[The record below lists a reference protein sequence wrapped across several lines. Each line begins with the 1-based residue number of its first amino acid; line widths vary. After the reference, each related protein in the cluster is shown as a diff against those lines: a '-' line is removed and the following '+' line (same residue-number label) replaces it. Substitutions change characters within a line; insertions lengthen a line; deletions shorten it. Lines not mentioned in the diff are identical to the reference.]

1 VIQLAKSP
9 TNFDTPSSVKE
20 RQKYEEGCMQITVLR
35 YFLEVIEQGS
45 VRGAAERMNI
55 TPSAISRHIGI
66 LERTVGAPLFERK
79 PRGMALTVEGE
90 ILSKYAKRMVSNID
104 LVKSAVEEIKG
115 LRRGVIRIFAIEAV
129 ASNILYPA
137 IREFLSLHPGISFE
151 VEVIARDNSDVLHAL
166 LRDEA
171 DIGIMYKLNLNP
183 DIDYLCEFETPFSV
197 IAAPDHPLA
206 LLSSLSVRDLDGH
219 VLAGLSPSSA
229 TRRVTEE
236 AMRSAGV
243 KVDYTMTVNSF
254 EMAKEFARTG
264 VGVSVL
270 PEIAVRREQEAG
282 TLVAIPVT
290 EWSLRHIRCAIC
302 THSGNVQTKAAKAF
316 LDTLRMHTGK
326 PH

>member
-1 VIQLAKSP
+1 
-9 TNFDTPSSVKE
+9 
-20 RQKYEEGCMQITVLR
+20 MQITVLR

-66 LERTVGAPLFERK
+66 LERTVGASLFERR
-79 PRGMALTVEGE
+79 PRGMTLTAEGE
-90 ILSKYAKRMVSNID
+90 ILSKYARRMVSNID

-129 ASNILYPA
+129 ASNVLYPA
-137 IREFLSLHPGISFE
+137 IRDFLSTHSGISFE
-151 VEVIARDNSDVLHAL
+151 VEVIARDNNDVLHAL
-166 LRDEA
+166 LRDET

-183 DIDYLCEFETPFSV
+183 DIDYLKEFETPFAV
-197 IAAPDHPLA
+197 VAAPSHPLA
-206 LLSSLSVRDLDGH
+206 SKESVSVRDLEGH
-219 VLAGLSPSSA
+219 VMAGLSPSSA
-229 TRRVTEE
+229 TRRITEE

-264 VGVSVL
+264 VGLSVL
-270 PEIAVRREQEAG
+270 PEIAVRREREAG
-282 TLVAIPVT
+282 TLKVIPLT

-302 THSGNVQTKAAKAF
+302 THSGSIQTKAAKAF
-316 LDTLRMHTGK
+316 LETLPLHTSK